1 MKAKDRIKYA
11 SILSKIAK
19 QKLSELTDEEYE
31 WLTSNRDLIVGIK
44 TLLQMLFLKHD
55 VNHRIKRLNSFN
67 YIVRN
72 LILNAAL

>member
-44 TLLQMLFLKHD
+44 KQKEKYDILKHCTGIHD
-55 VNHRIKRLNSFN
+55 TIEE
-67 YIVRN
+67 
-72 LILNAAL
+72 ILFVLDLSDRMYR